1 MTLDAQSST
10 RYSVSSRD
18 SSLTFEARSTLHG
31 VHGKATG
38 LEGYVEAAWE
48 AGGSFAPERPPRMH
62 VEFPV
67 EQLRSG
73 NALQD
78 REMWKM
84 VDSKRFPRISADLR
98 DVRPG
103 PAPGRYLATGDVT
116 LSGRSRRYEGEFAVA
131 HNGDGLTI
139 EGELNVDIR
148 EFGLKP
154 PKLLIVTVEPV
165 VRVRLHLVAAK
176 PAA

>member
-1 MTLDAQSST
+1 
-10 RYSVSSRD
+10 
-18 SSLTFEARSTLHG
+18 
-31 VHGKATG
+31 
-38 LEGYVEAAWE
+38 
-48 AGGSFAPERPPRMH
+48 
-62 VEFPV
+62 
-67 EQLRSG
+67 
-73 NALQD
+73 
-78 REMWKM
+78 MWKM

-116 LSGRSRRYEGEFAVA
+116 LSGRSRRYEGEFALA
-131 HNGDGLTI
+131 HSGDGLTI

-154 PKLLIVTVEPV
+154 PNLLIVKVEPI

-176 PAA
+176 PA